1 MSKILRFFYFI
12 LLILVSC
19 KSENKENDT
28 ITEPEVFDFSDRKYT
43 VYAEGISSNQTPAP
57 LLLVLHGAGSS
68 ILSMIQATNFNS
80 IAGDAGFLVVYPEG
94 HQALWNFGGE
104 CEMAHP
110 ERPDDIH
117 FIKYVL
123 EELGKKYNIDEK
135 RIYVTGFS
143 MGGFFSYYLAAK
155 MPDTFAAIA
164 PVAATMP
171 RYLSNIQNVKS
182 IPVLIELGTKDS
194 SVPYEGSGSGN
205 CGTLSGMETIQFWA
219 KVNSCDENPST
230 TYLPDNGIDYL
241 QIRIDEFNNC
251 NSPFETKL
259 ISVEGGSHR
268 WYNNSEINISQI
280 IFDFFS
286 NKTLQ

>member
-1 MSKILRFFYFI
+1 MKRVSRIIF
-12 LLILVSC
+12 LLILILNSC
-19 KSENKENDT
+19 EVEKQGEEN

-43 VYAEGISSNQTPAP
+43 TYAEGISSNQTPAP
-57 LLLVLHGAGSS
+57 VLLVLHGAGSS
-68 ILSMIQATNFNS
+68 IQSMIQATNFNV

-94 HQALWNFGGE
+94 YQALWNFGSE

-123 EELGKKYNIDEK
+123 DELGKKYNIDEK

-143 MGGFFSYYLAAK
+143 MGGYFTYYLAAK
-155 MPDTFAAIA
+155 MPNTFAAIA

-182 IPVLIELGTKDS
+182 IPVLVELGTKDS
-194 SVPYEGSGSGN
+194 SVPYEGSGSDN
-205 CGTLSGMETIQFWA
+205 CSSLSGMETIKFWA
-219 KVNSCDENPST
+219 DINGCDETPTT

-241 QIRIDEFNNC
+241 QIRIDEFNKC
-251 NSPFETKL
+251 NAPFETKL

-268 WYNNSEINISQI
+268 WYNNAEINISQI
-280 IFDFFS
+280 IFDFFG
-286 NKTLQ
+286 NKSL